1 MINVSSDLREKLNNG
16 NCNYLS
22 YADITLKD
30 GTTLNLTNDD
40 IWNGGVTIEDAVS
53 SGTFEVGSAVINQCT
68 IVINNIYD
76 KFTKYDFKEAVVR
89 AQLGTDLI

>member
-1 MINVSSDLREKLNNG
+1 M
-16 NCNYLS
+16 
-22 YADITLKD
+22 
-30 GTTLNLTNDD
+30 TNDD

-76 KFTKYDFKEAVVR
+76 KFTKYDFKEAVVSV
-89 AQLGTDLI
+89 QLGIDLNETEFYIDADDETESSYTPRIEKIKKVYIQ

>member
-1 MINVSSDLREKLNNG
+1 MINVSSEFRDKLNNG

-40 IWNGGVTIEDAVS
+40 IWNGGVTI
-53 SGTFEVGSAVINQCT
+53 
-68 IVINNIYD
+68 
-76 KFTKYDFKEAVVR
+76 
-89 AQLGTDLI
+89 